1 MDGMTMQD
9 ENSYPR
15 VHAGGGMNPSGI
27 EQLLTRNKTILPR
40 SLQEICD
47 LYHFDELAVQIIS
60 AENRYESWKSS
71 GSAIREVETS

>member
-1 MDGMTMQD
+1 
-9 ENSYPR
+9 
-15 VHAGGGMNPSGI
+15 MNPSGT
-27 EQLLTRNKTILPR
+27 EQLLTRAKTILPR

-71 GSAIREVETS
+71 GSAIREGETRLRGGWGMPGPHCGTVQDA